1 MAVPMTELHNAANSG
16 QVERLLAAGWAVDA
30 RDHGNRTPLHCAAK
44 DGRVTIAGIL
54 LAHGADINAVDGR
67 GWTPL
72 RWAIEAD
79 HPKMVRL
86 LVGTHADVNRGSGSG
101 ETPLQVAANSGWVG
115 LNTAELL
122 LSRGAP

>member
-1 MAVPMTELHNAANSG
+1 MWNTDLHLATKSAE
-16 QVERLLAAGWAVDA
+16 VERLLAAGGDVDA
-30 RDHGNRTPLHCAAK
+30 RDHGNRTPLHCAAW
-44 DGRVTIAGIL
+44 DGRVTIASIL
-54 LAHGADINAVDGR
+54 LDHGADIHAVDGMGR
-67 GWTPL
+67 TPL
-72 RWAIEAD
+72 HWAIEAD